1 MKNPKI
7 IFAAFLVMLP
17 GLIVKAQVI
26 TDKAKSSET
35 ESLAQKIVNQCANIK
50 EGEFVFISGGVRDM
64 ELLEDIAVNVAKRGG
79 YPLLTV
85 GSDRLTRKFYTEV
98 PVMYDSR
105 TPELDFKIVS
115 FLDAA
120 IGISYSEDPLLL
132 ADIPADRLA
141 TLSQASAPVTD
152 LALSRKI
159 RQVSIGNGL
168 YPTEARAKQFGIT
181 IKELS
186 DMFWKGMNVD
196 YQVLEATGNSLKK
209 VLEAGNEV
217 HITNPNGTDL
227 KVKITGRKTVVLD
240 GIVSDED
247 IKEGVLATQ
256 VYLPAGEVALAPVP
270 GTAEGKI
277 VVASDFGS
285 GVEAKD
291 ITLVFQKGK
300 LVSMTAKSGIERI
313 KELYD
318 AFAEGKDDFSS
329 VDIGIN
335 PNVSIIPGS
344 KLACWMPAGMITIG
358 IGNNLYA
365 GGENKSTF
373 GYNFHLPGSTL
384 TVDGKVLV
392 DGGTLVPV
400 KK

>member
-7 IFAAFLVMLP
+7 LFAAFLVMLP

-120 IGISYSEDPLLL
+120 IGISYNEDPLLL

-168 YPTEARAKQFGIT
+168 YPMEARAKQFGIT

-227 KVKITGRKTVVLD
+227 KEKITGRKTVDLD

-400 KK
+400 RK

>member
-7 IFAAFLVMLP
+7 LFAAFLVMLP

-120 IGISYSEDPLLL
+120 IGISYNEDPLLL

>member
-120 IGISYSEDPLLL
+120 IGISYNEDPLLL

-209 VLEAGNEV
+209 VLEAGNEL

-227 KVKITGRKTVVLD
+227 KLNIKGRKTVVLD
-240 GIVSDED
+240 VILSD
-247 IKEGVLATQ
+247 
-256 VYLPAGEVALAPVP
+256 
-270 GTAEGKI
+270 
-277 VVASDFGS
+277 
-285 GVEAKD
+285 
-291 ITLVFQKGK
+291 
-300 LVSMTAKSGIERI
+300 
-313 KELYD
+313 
-318 AFAEGKDDFSS
+318 
-329 VDIGIN
+329 
-335 PNVSIIPGS
+335 
-344 KLACWMPAGMITIG
+344 
-358 IGNNLYA
+358 
-365 GGENKSTF
+365 
-373 GYNFHLPGSTL
+373 
-384 TVDGKVLV
+384 
-392 DGGTLVPV
+392 
-400 KK
+400 